1 MGTVSVA
8 TDLAVAARCTT
19 KLPQMCSKCFPG
31 RYLQHKTGDNVI
43 LWVRCRPEITIAK
56 CGECLPSGKKK
67 TMRCGVQ
74 YPREH
79 EVNLYSKGEGF
90 VGEEGDAS
98 GRIIWD
104 LCKKQ
109 VGLHTS

>member
-1 MGTVSVA
+1 
-8 TDLAVAARCTT
+8 
-19 KLPQMCSKCFPG
+19 MCSCGSDADLKSP
-31 RYLQHKTGDNVI
+31 LQSVESVCP
-43 LWVRCRPEITIAK
+43 L
-56 CGECLPSGKKK
+56 GEKKK
-67 TMRCGVQ
+67 MSCEAR
-74 YPREH
+74 YHREH
-79 EVNLYSKGEGF
+79 EVNLYAKGEGF